1 MPKPRLHP
9 KSPSSP
15 RYATVDLLAEYRF
28 NDTYT
33 VKANLN
39 NVANKY
45 YADSLYRG
53 HDIPGAGRVL
63 QVNMTAR
70 F

>member
-1 MPKPRLHP
+1 MTKYRL
-9 KSPSSP
+9 S
-15 RYATVDLLAEYRF
+15 
-28 NDTYT
+28 DTCT

-45 YADSLYRG
+45 YLDSLYRG
-53 HDIPGAGRVL
+53 HDLPGAGRVL